1 MTDTNV
7 ISQIE
12 VGNDDD
18 IEYDDTIDEYE
29 NSEEEE
35 QGEDNADLDD

>member
-12 VGNDDD
+12 VGNNDD